1 MSEAFDRGRAFE
13 NKVQKITRQKL
24 HMDIKRD
31 RQSGAGIHKADVRDR
46 YNELPIFIECKDHQT
61 IKPKE
66 WWREADAK
74 SSYGQAPVV
83 VFPDNEEV
91 LCVMRYTDLLQLVKE
106 IADWKETAEDLREPE
121 PMIRTEHTPTGP
133 NPFYGHNI
141 KVNDDGTL
149 SPRDPAE
156 PSSVVTLPD
165 GSKAIRIK
173 QQLKPAIEKKIE
185 SGQQQC
191 RNGHLADQWGYCQQ
205 LDCKYSRG
213 YRPPKVKKMR

>member
-13 NKVQKITRQKL
+13 IKVQKITRQKL
-24 HMDIKRD
+24 HMDIRRD
-31 RQSGAGIHKADVRDR
+31 KQSGAGIHKQDIRDR

-74 SSYGQAPVV
+74 SNYGQAPVV

-106 IADWKETAEDLREPE
+106 VADWKETAEDLRQPIE
-121 PMIRTEHTPTGP
+121 PMPKTAILKG
-133 NPFYGHNI
+133 FGAA
-141 KVNDDGTL
+141 DGTEVRL
-149 SPRDPAE
+149 DSRG
-156 PSSVVTLPD
+156 TQH
-165 GSKAIRIK
+165 SKNIGTDELGRVIA
-173 QQLKPAIEKKIE
+173 KKTE
-185 SGQQQC
+185 RGAKQC
-191 RNGHLADQWGYCQQ
+191 RNGHLSDEWGYCQQ

-213 YRPPKVKKMR
+213 YRPPKVKKR

>member
-13 NKVQKITRQKL
+13 MRVQKITRQKL
-24 HMDIKRD
+24 HLDVRRD
-31 RQSGAGIHKADVRDR
+31 KQSGAGIHKADVRDR
-46 YNELPIFIECKDHQT
+46 YNELPIFIECKDHET
-61 IKPKE
+61 IKPKA

-106 IADWKETAEDLREPE
+106 IADWKETAEDLREPVE
-121 PMIRTEHTPTGP
+121 IP
-133 NPFYGHNI
+133 
-141 KVNDDGTL
+141 KDDTYKL
-149 SPRDPAE
+149 SNFGAADGAE
-156 PSSVVTLPD
+156 VTLAD
-165 GSKAIRIK
+165 GAKAIVIK
-173 QQLKPAIEKKIE
+173 QKLQPAIEKKLE
-185 SGQQQC
+185 RGQQQC

-213 YRPPKVKKMR
+213 YRPPKVKKR